1 MSLTVRVQMG
11 TKTVSFDGNIAV
23 PDFEDVFARGA
34 ITGTDGMAFTML
46 DVVLEWNRMFPHW
59 KIPTSDVPANWGLRD
74 TSFYFA
80 PKDGTFGG
88 VTYQEGF
95 SFSGTPTTCL
105 SVCVCRPCTI

>member
-1 MSLTVRVQMG
+1 MG